1 MEQKLEKRF
10 LEIIRKHMDGLW
22 ASQELHWEVF
32 IKHYYDFER
41 LSEEDQWV
49 VRNYMDALV
58 KIYG

>member
-1 MEQKLEKRF
+1 
-10 LEIIRKHMDGLW
+10 MDGLW